1 MEKNS
6 LFFFSSKIAQILLV
20 IQINI
25 MKNLQVSADGH
36 SRKKKTTCKT
46 NQPKKSIYNHSKI
59 FQKKTALRK
68 TFLQKMFL

>member
-6 LFFFSSKIAQILLV
+6 LVFFSSKIAQILLV

-36 SRKKKTTCKT
+36 SRKK
-46 NQPKKSIYNHSKI
+46 NN
-59 FQKKTALRK
+59 L
-68 TFLQKMFL
+68 